1 LKKNDKILHLFLIIF
16 ENIET
21 YINLI
26 ISENEKIDKS
36 PKKSIEKEL
45 ENQQET
51 YENLIRKLEADLRN
65 QLKVNKN

>member
-1 LKKNDKILHLFLIIF
+1 MKKNDKILHLFLIIF